1 LQGRLKTVVR
11 HSEQTGEKIVKSV
24 FETRFARIGETGE
37 HYQAVKINSTA
48 AACQWAKDSL
58 GSYFDERLD
67 CEEFLIAILNT
78 KLCVQR
84 VVRITRGTLDASLV
98 HPREVFRPAIA
109 DAAAA
114 ILLIHN
120 HPSGDPT
127 PSPQDREITD
137 RLKKCGEMLGIN
149 VIDHIIVGQ
158 NCAVSLAEC

>member
-1 LQGRLKTVVR
+1 MNA
-11 HSEQTGEKIVKSV
+11 V

-37 HYQAVKINSTA
+37 HYQSVKINSTQA
-48 AACQWAKDSL
+48 AKDWAVDSL

-67 CEEFLIAILNT
+67 QEEVLIAILDT
-78 KLCVQR
+78 KLQVRR

-109 DAAAA
+109 DAASA

-127 PSPQDREITD
+127 PSRQDHEVTD
-137 RLKKCGEMLGIN
+137 RLKKAGDLLGIN
-149 VIDHIIVGQ
+149 VIDHIVVGEGK
-158 NCAVSLAEC
+158 AVSLAELR